1 MSRLEN
7 LKRLRKIA
15 QSYEQYSEEE
25 KIRQTEERVGMSL
38 NDFENEVG
46 SILISKSLERA
57 GFEFDE
63 IDTGGRIILE
73 RLLGSP
79 EVWSD
84 DRFEYPYSFLHKKR
98 TPKDYVDYLVEYFK
112 DKNIPLHI

>member
-15 QSYEQYSEEE
+15 QSYEQDSEEE
-25 KIRQTEERVGMSL
+25 KIRQTEARVGMSL
-38 NDFENEVG
+38 TDFENEVG
-46 SILISKSLERA
+46 SILISKSLKRA

-73 RLLGSP
+73 RLLSNP

-84 DRFEYPYSFLHKKR
+84 DSFEYPYDFLQRKR
-98 TPKDYVDYLVEYFK
+98 TCVCF
-112 DKNIPLHI
+112 

>member
-15 QSYEQYSEEE
+15 QSYEQDTEEE
-25 KIRQTEERVGMSL
+25 KIRQTEARVGMSL

-46 SILISKSLERA
+46 SILMSRSLKRA

-63 IDTGGRIILE
+63 IDTEGRIILE
-73 RLLGSP
+73 RLLSRP

-84 DRFEYPYSFLHKKR
+84 DSFEYPYSFLHNKR
-98 TPKDYVDYLVEYFK
+98 TPEDYVSYLE
-112 DKNIPLHI
+112 DKNIILR

>member
-15 QSYEQYSEEE
+15 QSYEQDAEEE
-25 KIRQTEERVGMSL
+25 KIRQTEARVGMSL

-46 SILISKSLERA
+46 SILMSRSLKRA

-63 IDTGGRIILE
+63 IDAGGRIILE
-73 RLLGSP
+73 KLLNKP

-84 DRFEYPYSFLHKKR
+84 DSFKYPYDFLREKR
-98 TPKDYVDYLVEYFK
+98 TPEDYIAYLESR
-112 DKNIPLHI
+112 NIILR